1 MPVHSRPS
9 DDDRGVDMIILTGV
23 MLLLAGAGLAV
34 RSIRRPGRHRAEP
47 DWKRQ
52 VPAHVRP
59 RSVPRPATL
68 NPARPH
74 RL

>member
-1 MPVHSRPS
+1 
-9 DDDRGVDMIILTGV
+9 MIILTGV
-23 MLLLAGAGLAV
+23 ALLLAGAVLYA
-34 RSIRRPGRHRAEP
+34 RATRRGGRHRAEP
-47 DWKRQ
+47 EWRRQ

-74 RL
+74 RLVAQDAALSRR

>member
-1 MPVHSRPS
+1 MF
-9 DDDRGVDMIILTGV
+9 ILTGAA
-23 MLLLAGAGLAV
+23 LLAAAAV
-34 RSIRRPGRHRAEP
+34 FVVYSIRRPGRHRAEP

-59 RSVPRPATL
+59 PSVPRPATL

-74 RL
+74 RLVAQDAALSRR